1 MSTKKDDIF
10 YKDIEGRMD
19 ELKRKPPKKEKKTR
33 AERISTFF
41 SVSLGLVILIGLLF
55 TLFRIIG

>member
-1 MSTKKDDIF
+1 MAKKEKDIF
-10 YKDIEGRMD
+10 YGDIEGRMD
-19 ELKRKPPKKEKKTR
+19 DLKRKPPKKEEKTR